1 MFSVRCDTARIDQYD
16 GSNFK
21 AIVAENQSKTWAWSR
36 KAVVTTDDGNVYLVT
51 KNPFHRL
58 ADFFLKRYGTD
69 STYLFSSVFERKKV
83 RPFTEKS
90 GDAYL
95 LRVVGRGL
103 RVEQKTLQKI
113 EEDGNQWLEGKKD
126 LSRDEAIRFLR
137 TLTIRH
143 DDSIVRKAVCAVS
156 KILGNKG
163 GEKLPGVQPS
173 KAHSWD
179 LQHFLFFDRQMN
191 DKAEWLNEK
200 KATLEKEG
208 ISGDELNNCMYWLE
222 ALQYSDIQNKSCG
235 DTFVRQYSDAALVA
249 VKENKDIKAL
259 EILIGKRLIT
269 VSMREKSNGLE
280 HFYIRL
286 HLDQ

>member
-1 MFSVRCDTARIDQYD
+1 MFSVRCDGVRLDQYD
-16 GSNFK
+16 GSKFK
-21 AIVAENQSKTWAWSR
+21 AIVSENQSKTWAWSR
-36 KAVVTTDDGNVYLVT
+36 KAVVTTDDGMVYLVT

-58 ADFFLKRYGTD
+58 ADFFLQRYGTD
-69 STYLFSSVFERKKV
+69 SAYLFSSVFEGKKV
-83 RPFTEKS
+83 RPFTEQS

-103 RVEQKTLQKI
+103 RVEPKTLQQI
-113 EEDGNQWLEGKKD
+113 EDDGNQWLEGKKE

-143 DDSIVRKAVCAVS
+143 ADSIVEKANSAVS
-156 KILGNKG
+156 KILAKKG
-163 GEKLPGVQPS
+163 DEKLPSVQPS
-173 KAHSWD
+173 KAHFWN
-179 LQHFLFFDRQMN
+179 LEHFLYYDRQMN

-200 KATLEKEG
+200 KETLEKEG

-222 ALQYSDIQNKSCG
+222 ALQYSDIQNKLSKG
-235 DTFVRQYSDAALVA
+235 GFVLHYSDAAFVA
-249 VKENKDIKAL
+249 VKEDKDIKAL

-269 VSMREKSNGLE
+269 VSLREKSNGLE

-286 HLDQ
+286 HLEY